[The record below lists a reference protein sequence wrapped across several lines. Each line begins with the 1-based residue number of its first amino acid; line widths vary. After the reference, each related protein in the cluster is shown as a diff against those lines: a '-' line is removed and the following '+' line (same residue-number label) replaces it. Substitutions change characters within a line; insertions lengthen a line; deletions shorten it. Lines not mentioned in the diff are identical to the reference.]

1 MPTRHVRFSLA
12 NTFHSPPP
20 QPPRL
25 MSPASSSSASP
36 LGPLTPPPAPYVG
49 YAGAEQFGLRKSY
62 NGSPA
67 ARRRAHS
74 LISTC
79 PELPLRYDLSLYP
92 PTLSTHYADLS
103 SAIFLESAVYPP
115 QPAITL
121 TTPYLPW
128 SIIAPASNTGY
139 VTIADVLNAIY
150 HTLRVNVT
158 QGEFEAL
165 RTDKLMRR
173 VSAAYKQRCERL
185 RGHHGYAQA
194 RAEGVKRVDFLMG
207 YTEFQ
212 GIAPTAAPDVWQV
225 AIS

>member
-1 MPTRHVRFSLA
+1 MPARHVRFSLA

-20 QPPRL
+20 QPPPL

-49 YAGAEQFGLRKSY
+49 YAGAEPFGLRKSY

-67 ARRRAHS
+67 ARRRAHTTAEIRS
-74 LISTC
+74 LTVS
-79 PELPLRYDLSLYP
+79 
-92 PTLSTHYADLS
+92 PTLSTHYVDLS

-128 SIIAPASNTGY
+128 SIIASASNTGY

-185 RGHHGYAQA
+185 RGHRGYAQA